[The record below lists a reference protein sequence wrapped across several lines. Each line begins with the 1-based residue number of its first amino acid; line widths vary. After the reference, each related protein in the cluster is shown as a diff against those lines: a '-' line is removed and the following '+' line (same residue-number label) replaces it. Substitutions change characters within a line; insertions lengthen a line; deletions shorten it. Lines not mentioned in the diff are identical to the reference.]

1 MRARALR
8 ERAPE
13 TIRVL
18 IVDHIDEDAEIAE
31 YVLMRAHGSCLFE
44 RAASRD
50 AMLDAMRD
58 FEPDVVVAA
67 HELPGLDALDALRIV
82 HQTRPGTPVM
92 IACDSAGMSP
102 REFLRHG
109 ATDCFLKG
117 TMRHLGPAITA
128 ALALRAPL
136 RKLSPRQTEI
146 LRLLAKGETASEI
159 ARRLRISVK
168 TVEAHRAEVMRRL
181 AIKNLA
187 GLVHYAVSVGLVP
200 AEQKSGLA

>member
-1 MRARALR
+1 VRAKQSR

-18 IVDHIDEDAEIAE
+18 IVEHIDEDAELAE
-31 YVLMRAHGSCLFE
+31 YALMRAHGSCLFE

-50 AMLDAMRD
+50 AMVDAMRN
-58 FEPDVVVAA
+58 FAPDVVVTA
-67 HELPGLDALDALRIV
+67 HELPDLDAMDALRIV
-82 HQTRPGTPVM
+82 NQTRPGTPVM
-92 IACDSAGMSP
+92 VAADSSGLNP
-102 REFLRHG
+102 REFLRNG

-117 TMRHLGPAITA
+117 TIRNLGKAIEA
-128 ALALRAPL
+128 ALELRAPL

-146 LRLLAKGETASEI
+146 LRLLAKGESASDI

-181 AIKNLA
+181 GLRNLA

-200 AEQKSGLA
+200 VEN